1 MFRRRADTDT
11 DRTFSPQSVP
21 EMLGSIDIALETND
35 CRPPPRPRANM
46 CQSYPYGD
54 EEDHGLQSRKT
65 RFMDTGLAALGIRR
79 LNELLEED
87 VDRRKKKENV
97 STYRF
102 ELALLVEVCY
112 AFA

>member
-1 MFRRRADTDT
+1 
-11 DRTFSPQSVP
+11 
-21 EMLGSIDIALETND
+21 MLRSIDTALETND
-35 CRPPPRPRANM
+35 CRPPARVRARPRANM

-65 RFMDTGLAALGIRR
+65 RFMDAGLAALGIRR

-102 ELALLVEVCY
+102 ELALLVELSCFLLDARVVRRDCCPIDAY
-112 AFA
+112 Y